1 MERWISVLGILVF
14 VVIAYVVSSNKK
26 AIHWR
31 TIVMGIVLQYAF
43 ALFILKTDMGLSIF
57 SGATTFFQSILD
69 FAHSGASFVFGPL
82 VDVPLVGGIFG
93 AKYGFVFAFQVS
105 AVIILMASLSA
116 VLYYLHVLQVIVWI
130 FAKVMHVTMKISG
143 AESLSA
149 AANIF
154 VGQTEAPLLVRPYL
168 HKMTT
173 SELMCVMTGGFA
185 TVAGG
190 VMAAYVGMGVSAGHL
205 LAASVMSAPAT
216 IVFAKLIIPETKVPE
231 TRDRVSIKGMG
242 NYTNVIDA
250 ACTGAREGL
259 FLSLNVMGM
268 LIAFIALVALVNS
281 MLRYAGGVSLETILG
296 YAFWP
301 VSWLM
306 GVPAAECTTVGMLL
320 GKRMVLNE
328 FIAYID
334 FTAIKD
340 TMSERAQIITTY
352 AMCGFANF
360 SSIAIQ
366 IGGIGSLEPE
376 RKADLAK
383 LGMKAMLAGTAASL
397 LTANIAATLI

>member
-1 MERWISVLGILVF
+1 MERWISLLGVLVF
-14 VVIAYVVSSNKK
+14 VAVAYIVSSNKK
-26 AIHWR
+26 AVHWR

-43 ALFILKTDMGLSIF
+43 ALFILKTDVGLSVF
-57 SGATTFFQSILD
+57 SGATVFFQGILD
-69 FAHSGASFVFGPL
+69 FAHEGSSFVFGPL
-82 VDVPLVGGIFG
+82 VDVPLIGGIFG

-116 VLYYLHVLQVIVWI
+116 VLYYLHILQVIVWI
-130 FAKVMHVTMKISG
+130 FAKIMHVTMRISG
-143 AESLSA
+143 AEALST

-154 VGQTEAPLLVRPYL
+154 VGQTEAPLLIRPYL

-173 SELMCVMTGGFA
+173 SELMCIMTGGFA
-185 TVAGG
+185 TIAGG

-231 TRDRVSIKGMG
+231 TRDHVSIKGMG

-281 MLRYAGGVSLETILG
+281 LLQYVGGVSLETILG

-301 VSWLM
+301 VSWLI
-306 GVPAAECTTVGMLL
+306 GVPTAECTTVGMLL

-366 IGGIGSLEPE
+366 IGGIGSLEPD

-397 LTANIAATLI
+397 LTANIAATII